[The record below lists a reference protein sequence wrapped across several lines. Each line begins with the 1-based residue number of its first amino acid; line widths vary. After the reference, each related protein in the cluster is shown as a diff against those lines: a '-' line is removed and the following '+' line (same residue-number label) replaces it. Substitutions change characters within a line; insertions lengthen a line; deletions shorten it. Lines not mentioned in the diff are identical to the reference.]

1 MVISPSE
8 LYKLLLA
15 KCAVNG
21 FINLIYFKRHL
32 LAGRMKINE
41 GIKSV
46 CGERYELNGVL
57 GECGNTCL

>member
-15 KCAVNG
+15 KCAVSG
-21 FINLIYFKRHL
+21 FINLVYFKRHL

-46 CGERYELNGVL
+46 CGERY
-57 GECGNTCL
+57 